1 MAISHQEVK
10 DMTWTVIGGGNGG
23 QSFSGHLSIM
33 GYKVRLYD
41 IIPDTIDTIQKQ
53 GGITVNGVVEG
64 FGHLEFATTQLE
76 KALDGADL
84 VVVVAPALA
93 HASIAKSCAPYF
105 RDGQIVFIHP
115 GATCGALEFRKILD
129 DEGCSAEVILAEAN
143 SLIYACRCPQPGQ
156 ASILGIKNQL
166 MVAALPARESSNVVE
181 ILNTVFPQ
189 MYEGKNV
196 LHTSL
201 ENPNSM
207 LHPAPSLLNTSLIES
222 GREWLYYYEGITPS
236 IGTYVEGL
244 DRERLSIGQSLGL
257 ELTPLLPWFK
267 IVYDAPGK
275 TITEA
280 VRNNKAYAGVKG
292 QNTLRTRYV
301 LEDIPMGLVPL
312 ASLGRAFGLQ
322 VERMETTIRLAEL
335 MLDEDFTS
343 SGRTLENLG
352 LAGMGPK
359 EILHFAETGSKEVA
373 TS

>member
-1 MAISHQEVK
+1 
-10 DMTWTVIGGGNGG
+10 
-23 QSFSGHLSIM
+23 
-33 GYKVRLYD
+33 
-41 IIPDTIDTIQKQ
+41 
-53 GGITVNGVVEG
+53 
-64 FGHLEFATTQLE
+64 
-76 KALDGADL
+76 
-84 VVVVAPALA
+84 
-93 HASIAKSCAPYF
+93 
-105 RDGQIVFIHP
+105 
-115 GATCGALEFRKILD
+115 
-129 DEGCSAEVILAEAN
+129 
-143 SLIYACRCPQPGQ
+143 
-156 ASILGIKNQL
+156 
-166 MVAALPARESSNVVE
+166 
-181 ILNTVFPQ
+181 

-236 IGTYVEGL
+236 IGSYVEGL

-267 IVYDAPGK
+267 IVYDAPGQ
-275 TITEA
+275 TISEA
-280 VRNNKAYAGVKG
+280 VKNNKAYAGVKG

-312 ASLGRAFGLQ
+312 ASFGHALGLR

-359 EILHFAETGSKEVA
+359 EILDFAETGAKI
-373 TS
+373 